1 LLGDFNFIRSS
12 ENRNRPGGDVN
23 DMFIFNDIIGHLG
36 LIELP
41 IKGRMYTWSNM
52 QQQPLLEQLDWFF
65 TTPTWTTIY
74 PNTLVFP
81 LANTSSDHVPCVVT
95 IDTVIPKAKIFRFEN
110 YWVDH
115 PTFLKCVQDSW
126 AKPSHKTNAATVLAH
141 KLKTL
146 RYDLKKWQTSLSTI
160 KLLIENCNKEILIL
174 DNVEEERPLTTAEFN
189 FRKLVKLHL
198 EKFLKA
204 QCKYWRSRCSI
215 RWIKVG
221 EDNTKKIHAM
231 ASQRYRRNTISG
243 LKNENGEIVSDHQ
256 QMAGIAHTRFKERMG
271 QSRGINMGFDL
282 SDLLTVVP
290 GLSELTKPFSKE
302 EMDLVIKY
310 MPADK
315 APGPDGFN
323 GLFLKKCWHIVA
335 EDFYRVANDFHA
347 GIISLESLNSSFITL
362 VPKKMPLRP
371 SMITDQFL

>member
-1 LLGDFNFIRSS
+1 
-12 ENRNRPGGDVN
+12 
-23 DMFIFNDIIGHLG
+23 
-36 LIELP
+36 
-41 IKGRMYTWSNM
+41 
-52 QQQPLLEQLDWFF
+52 
-65 TTPTWTTIY
+65 
-74 PNTLVFP
+74 
-81 LANTSSDHVPCVVT
+81 
-95 IDTVIPKAKIFRFEN
+95 
-110 YWVDH
+110 
-115 PTFLKCVQDSW
+115 
-126 AKPSHKTNAATVLAH
+126 
-141 KLKTL
+141 LKTL

-160 KLLIENCNKEILIL
+160 KLLIENCNKAILIL

-198 EKFLKA
+198 EKLLKA

-310 MPADK
+310 MPTDK
-315 APGPDGFN
+315 APEPDGFN